1 MKDGLQWQPRLK
13 HNTTNMGIIID
24 EQRKPQMA
32 VSASAC
38 YVAVAIPV
46 FIWLSWA
53 AFYYP
58 LATYGY
64 WQDIWEHAAVI
75 NEWMKDLWHPKNP
88 HLPVDT
94 GSVRY
99 MPYFFLLSCI
109 GRLFDLE
116 ALQILGLGGVLNV
129 AALLTGIFLFFR
141 VYFKD
146 EWAPVIGGAIM
157 LGAWGIAWVWPNNYQ
172 LRSLFYCSSYPATF
186 AMAASLFV
194 FWVAVKL
201 IRDEVCSLWWYIV
214 LAALVFVIVLS
225 HQLTGSFAIASL
237 FILAVFEPSASLVYR
252 VKLVIFVLL
261 GILLT
266 GFWPYFSLWDL
277 FVGTSSSTWDETAS
291 TIFGHGPLNRF
302 YSPIVIIMSFAPALL
317 GFPIIIYLAYRKTQL
332 FIVTGFLLLMTLYIV
347 NIIFPI
353 PLGHRYLHF
362 SIFYLHLAL
371 TWSVLTV
378 LRYSKNLEQQRS
390 HKRSRVLIGVTSRMI
405 IVLAFVGNLLLA
417 ALMFAGYHPRM
428 TFDSP
433 YRIEDIKRYSKIQPV
448 VSDMQQIATHIPDD
462 AVVLGIP
469 WMVRPLPTFKG
480 KITAV
485 HHPNP
490 FVLDGGRRKADALKF
505 FEPTTSYMERREILQ
520 RYHATHIIYKQDI
533 TSAIVIA
540 GIDKLGNVVGI
551 VKSFVIIEL
560 F

>member
-1 MKDGLQWQPRLK
+1 
-13 HNTTNMGIIID
+13 
-24 EQRKPQMA
+24 MA
-32 VSASAC
+32 VSASVC

-58 LATYGY
+58 LATYSY
-64 WQDIWEHAAVI
+64 WMDIWEHAAVI

-88 HLPVDT
+88 HLPIDT
-94 GSVRY
+94 GSPRY
-99 MPYFFLLSCI
+99 MPYFLLLSCI

-157 LGAWGIAWVWPNNYQ
+157 LGAWGIAWIWPNNYQ
-172 LRSLFYCSSYPATF
+172 LRSLFYVSSYPAMF

-201 IRDEVCSLWWYIV
+201 IRDEVCSLWWYVV

-225 HQLTGSFAIASL
+225 HQPTGAFAIASL

-252 VKLVIFVLL
+252 VKLTIFVLL

-277 FVGTSSSTWDETAS
+277 VVGTPSSAWDKSALTGQSWIKSSMSAAIS
-291 TIFGHGPLNRF
+291 GRGPLNKF

-317 GFPIIIYLAYRKTQL
+317 GLPIIIYLAYRKTKL
-332 FIVTGFLLLMTLYIV
+332 FIVAGFLLMMTLYVV
-347 NIIFPI
+347 NMFFPI
-353 PLGHRYLHF
+353 PVAYRYLYF

-371 TWSVLTV
+371 AWSVLTV
-378 LRYSKNLEQQRS
+378 LRYSKTLEQQRP
-390 HKRSRVLIGVTSRMI
+390 HKRSRVLIGVTSGM
-405 IVLAFVGNLLLA
+405 IVLAFGGNLLLA

-428 TFDSP
+428 TIDP
-433 YRIEDIKRYSKIQPV
+433 PHKIEDIKRYSRIQPV

-469 WMVRPLPTFKG
+469 WMVWPLPTFKG

-485 HHPNP
+485 NHPNP

-505 FEPTTSYMERREILQ
+505 FEPTTSYLERREILQ
-520 RYHATHIIYKQDI
+520 RYHATHIVYRQDN
-533 TSAIVIA
+533 TSATVIA

-551 VKSFVIIEL
+551 VKSNVIIEL